1 VLRHYP
7 VAGKMLPELAP
18 GLPAVDPVTF
28 IGLEHSV
35 LISALR
41 ALAPREREVL
51 VLLYYAGLPEAQ
63 AASAMRIS
71 KDAVKSHAA
80 AAMSALRAELGN
92 VTS

>member
-1 VLRHYP
+1 
-7 VAGKMLPELAP
+7 
-18 GLPAVDPVTF
+18 
-28 IGLEHSV
+28 
-35 LISALR
+35 
-41 ALAPREREVL
+41 L